1 MMTGMTGVR
10 WGTALAVGSLLV
22 AGMIGA
28 THVHAQ
34 GVSPENET
42 GIAVYGDG
50 EVSAAPDM
58 ALINLGAQTEGQT
71 AREAIDK
78 NSTVMTAVIAALRGA
93 GVSEGK
99 IRTAGINITPIMAP
113 GRQGEQTPV
122 QPIGY
127 RATNTVAVAVD
138 DISRAGA
145 VLDAGIGAGA
155 NVANGLRFGFGDE
168 SALRRQALEAAARA
182 ARTKAEALAGALGVR
197 ITGLRTVQEE
207 ANGAIPLARMSM
219 AEASSAGVPVQ
230 PGEMAVRARV
240 RVVFNYA

>member
-1 MMTGMTGVR
+1 MTVMTGVR
-10 WGTALAVGSLLV
+10 WVTALAVGALLM
-22 AGMIGA
+22 AGMIG
-28 THVHAQ
+28 TTNVHAQ
-34 GVSPENET
+34 GPSADNET

-50 EVSAAPDM
+50 ELSAAPDV

-78 NSTVMTAVIAALRGA
+78 NSTVMNAVIAALRGA
-93 GVSEGK
+93 GVLEGK
-99 IRTAGINITPIMAP
+99 IRTAGINITPIMAQ

-127 RATNTVAVAVD
+127 RATNTVAVTVED
-138 DISRAGA
+138 LSRAGA
-145 VLDAGIGAGA
+145 VLDAGISAGA
-155 NVANGLRFGFGDE
+155 NVANGLRFGFSDE

-182 ARTKAEALAGALGVR
+182 ARLKAEALAGALGVR

-207 ANGAIPLARMSM
+207 ANGAVPLARMSL
-219 AEASSAGVPVQ
+219 AEAAPAGVPVQ
-230 PGEMAVRARV
+230 PGEMVVRARV